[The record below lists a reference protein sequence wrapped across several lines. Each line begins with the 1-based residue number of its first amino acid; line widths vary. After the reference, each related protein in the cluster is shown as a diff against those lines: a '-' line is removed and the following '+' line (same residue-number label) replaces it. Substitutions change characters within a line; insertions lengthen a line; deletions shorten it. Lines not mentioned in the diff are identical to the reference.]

1 MPCFPSRRRD
11 KGIRL
16 QPIRESFSESE
27 NNELRA
33 LVGILSEGQVGAML
47 GVKQWT
53 LQPWR
58 MKARGPAYTKLGK
71 SIFYRVE
78 DIKNLDRGRLHAKP
92 R

>member
-1 MPCFPSRRRD
+1 
-11 KGIRL
+11 
-16 QPIRESFSESE
+16 
-27 NNELRA
+27 
-33 LVGILSEGQVGAML
+33 ML